1 MSSVKRDPLIS
12 RLMVLMFTVLVSGC
26 GNPSW
31 SIRLD
36 VKQDVTASAQVSVV
50 DRRTE
55 AEKNFRFDQFWKAS
69 YRSYLADSNTTP
81 DRITV
86 LRTRLAESIET
97 ESQRLTVLVDKFD
110 ILDDFSGTAPGGV
123 AVLPAGSGSM
133 VVPLGSGN
141 GSNVFICSLR
151 ATINQREFEA
161 EFHQDFRPNVW
172 TSSTAIRSTAMQGC
186 LDGAINSWITQA
198 RPYM

>member
-1 MSSVKRDPLIS
+1 MSSVKRDPVIS
-12 RLMVLMFTVLVSGC
+12 RLMMLMVTASVSGC

-36 VKQDVTASAQVSVV
+36 VKQDVANSPQVSVV

-55 AEKNFRFDQFWKAS
+55 AEKNFRFDQFLKAT

-81 DRITV
+81 DRISV
-86 LRTRLAESIET
+86 LRTRLAESIESA
-97 ESQRLTVLVDKFD
+97 SQQRTVLVDKFD

-123 AVLPAGSGSM
+123 TVLPAGNGSM
-133 VVPLGSGN
+133 VVPTGSGN
-141 GSNVFICSLR
+141 GINVFVCSLR
-151 ATINQREFEA
+151 ASINQREFEA
-161 EFHQDFRPNVW
+161 EFRQNYRPNVW
-172 TSSTAIRSTAMQGC
+172 SSSTAIRSTAMQGC